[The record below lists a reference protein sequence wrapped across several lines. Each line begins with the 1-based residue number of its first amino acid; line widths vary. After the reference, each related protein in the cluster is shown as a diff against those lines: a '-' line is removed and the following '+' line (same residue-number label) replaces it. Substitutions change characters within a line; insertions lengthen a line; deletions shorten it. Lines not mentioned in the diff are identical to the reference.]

1 VTRPPNSVRA
11 GGDVP
16 DWFWIQNVVFPIIG
30 MGMASFVLFGVYK
43 TVNKVLDRRHEA
55 RLHTAGGPVPEL
67 VRRLEQRVTDLEGQ
81 VERVQELE
89 ERLDFAER
97 MLAQQRQQPLLGD
110 H

>member
-1 VTRPPNSVRA
+1 
-11 GGDVP
+11 VP
-16 DWFWIQNVVFPIIG
+16 DWLWIQNVVFPIIG
-30 MGMASFVLFGVYK
+30 MGMGSFVLFGVYK

-55 RLHTAGGPVPEL
+55 RMGAVAGPVPEL
-67 VRRLEQRVTDLEGQ
+67 VRHLERRVTDLEGQ

-97 MLAQQRQQPLLGD
+97 MLAQHRQQPLLGD